1 MLYNIILVIHV
12 LIAAG
17 LIALVLLQQGKGAD
31 AGAAFGSGAS
41 GTVFGSQGSASFLT
55 RTTAVLATL
64 FFVTSLTLFTLA
76 SNLAKPES
84 VVDTHAAQS
93 SKTEQPVPPAPKS
106 GAAGTDVPVT
116 GVPISKKMPGD
127 RVPAGKKVPRS
138 GSVPVSKNAPDDGVP
153 VSK

>member
-12 LIAAG
+12 LIASG

-76 SNLAKPES
+76 ANLSKPTS
-84 VVDTHAAQS
+84 VVDTHAGQAS
-93 SKTEQPVPPAPKS
+93 EIGQPVPQAADAGIPKD
-106 GAAGTDVPVT
+106 AAVPKDVPT
-116 GVPISKKMPGD
+116 
-127 RVPAGKKVPRS
+127 VPAGSDVP
-138 GSVPVSKNAPDDGVP
+138 GNDVPVSK
-153 VSK
+153 

>member
-55 RTTAVLATL
+55 RTTALLATL

-84 VVDTHAAQS
+84 VVDTHAGQT
-93 SKTEQPVPPAPKS
+93 SKIEQPVPSAPGS
-106 GAAGTDVPVT
+106 GAAETDVPVT
-116 GVPISKKMPGD
+116 GVPT
-127 RVPAGKKVPRS
+127 GKKKAPG
-138 GSVPVSKNAPDDGVP
+138 GSVPASKKVAGDDIP

>member
-12 LIAAG
+12 LIASG

-76 SNLAKPES
+76 ANLSKPES
-84 VVDTHAAQS
+84 VVDTTHAGQA
-93 SKTEQPVPPAPKS
+93 TELKQPAPPPADAGVPK
-106 GAAGTDVPVT
+106 DVPVPAAPASSD
-116 GVPISKKMPGD
+116 VP
-127 RVPAGKKVPRS
+127 
-138 GSVPVSKNAPDDGVP
+138 GSGVP